1 MINCQDFHSIFRGFP
16 MREVADGRC
25 GGKSGKKPFCRSF
38 GELCYS
44 LLLLALF
51 SPHPSILLLPQPPY
65 YLYIIV
71 WLENK
76 IMLVSSSDRHIQS
89 NYISRSFL
97 CYGTRAMY
105 ELEKTVGTMLAIVQN
120 ADENVNSFTDQ
131 TYNSNTPSLLNSI
144 WRQKNDLFRFPKERH
159 IKDILKGLHRSL
171 NCA

>member
-16 MREVADGRC
+16 MREAAEDV

-38 GELCYS
+38 GELWCYS
-44 LLLLALF
+44 LLLALF

-71 WLENK
+71 WLGKKSGSCYLQTDIPIIFQDLFYIIEQEPSMNK
-76 IMLVSSSDRHIQS
+76 RRQS
-89 NYISRSFL
+89 TQCLLLS
-97 CYGTRAMY
+97 
-105 ELEKTVGTMLAIVQN
+105 TMLMRMSIF
-120 ADENVNSFTDQ
+120 SPGQ

>member
-1 MINCQDFHSIFRGFP
+1 
-16 MREVADGRC
+16 
-25 GGKSGKKPFCRSF
+25 
-38 GELCYS
+38 
-44 LLLLALF
+44 
-51 SPHPSILLLPQPPY
+51 
-65 YLYIIV
+65 
-71 WLENK
+71 
-76 IMLVSSSDRHIQS
+76 
-89 NYISRSFL
+89 
-97 CYGTRAMY
+97 MY

>member
-71 WLENK
+71 WLEKNHARVIFRQAYLVQLCFKIFSILWNK
-76 IMLVSSSDRHIQS
+76 GHVII
-89 NYISRSFL
+89 
-97 CYGTRAMY
+97 
-105 ELEKTVGTMLAIVQN
+105 GTMLAIVQN